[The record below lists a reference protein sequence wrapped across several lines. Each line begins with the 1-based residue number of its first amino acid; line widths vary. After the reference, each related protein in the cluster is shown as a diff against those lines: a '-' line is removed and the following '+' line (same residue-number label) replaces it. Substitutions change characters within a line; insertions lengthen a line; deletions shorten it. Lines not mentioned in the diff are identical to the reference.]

1 MTPETVEETTEGGL
15 PIRDLFAFAGVT
27 NLAYIVI
34 FLRNGGERLRAIWL
48 TMRTLK
54 IEMRE
59 AKEWVDSVKLV
70 QGPLPELL
78 PEWPPVERE
87 APAMVASHWPP
98 TVEAI
103 LKANIRSGFG
113 TSGSPIGNFRNEESV
128 VRVDEL
134 LEVVAKTLGCRVDTL
149 KAPIRLQD
157 ADGVELGEFVV
168 KRLVIA
174 LLSEVVAK
182 GVECHGGNVVSSDIS
197 LENVKVDASPPQ

>member
-1 MTPETVEETTEGGL
+1 MIT
-15 PIRDLFAFAGVT
+15 
-27 NLAYIVI
+27 
-34 FLRNGGERLRAIWL
+34 
-48 TMRTLK
+48 K
-54 IEMRE
+54 
-59 AKEWVDSVKLV
+59 K
-70 QGPLPELL
+70 
-78 PEWPPVERE
+78 
-87 APAMVASHWPP
+87 
-98 TVEAI
+98 
-103 LKANIRSGFG
+103 LKAGEIVKINGIPLSLCQDTEVETHEGNAPMVWSESGEIIRSGFG

-197 LENVKVDASPPQ
+197 LENVKCGGTAAQDSQSEANEGRCPPLPPTTCSPS